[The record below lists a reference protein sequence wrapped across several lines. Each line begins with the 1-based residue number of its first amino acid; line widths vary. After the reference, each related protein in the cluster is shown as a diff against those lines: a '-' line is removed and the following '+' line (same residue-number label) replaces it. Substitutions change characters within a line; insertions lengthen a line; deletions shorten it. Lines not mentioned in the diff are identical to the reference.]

1 MWRIV
6 TWLIF
11 LLILSVMVLLT
22 LPNTHHVTLNYYLDS
37 LQLPLTVLLLMSLTL
52 GVLLGI
58 VFNLIWVWNLSY
70 KNKRLKKHYQQL
82 LADNLN
88 EVHVPEDAS

>member
-11 LLILSVMVLLT
+11 LLILSVMILLT

-37 LQLPLTVLLLMSLTL
+37 IQLPLTVLLLISLTV

-58 VFNLIWVWNLSY
+58 GFNLIWIWNLSY
-70 KNKRLKKHYQQL
+70 KNKKLKRYYQQL
-82 LADNLN
+82 VDNLN
-88 EVHVPEDAS
+88 EAHSPEDAS